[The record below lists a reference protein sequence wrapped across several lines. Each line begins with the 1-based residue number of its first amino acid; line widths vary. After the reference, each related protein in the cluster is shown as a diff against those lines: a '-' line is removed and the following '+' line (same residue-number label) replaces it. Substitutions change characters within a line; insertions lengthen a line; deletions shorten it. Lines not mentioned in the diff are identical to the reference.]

1 MGRWVEENI
10 VIWVRMASGD
20 SGENFGT
27 KKFLAKIFRPEMAL
41 AALAALVGTKSRE
54 WANRQP

>member
-10 VIWVRMASGD
+10 VIWVRLASGD
-20 SGENFGT
+20 SGEHFGT
-27 KKFLAKIFRPEMAL
+27 KKFLAKIFRPTMAL
-41 AALAALVGTKSRE
+41 AALAALEGTKSRK